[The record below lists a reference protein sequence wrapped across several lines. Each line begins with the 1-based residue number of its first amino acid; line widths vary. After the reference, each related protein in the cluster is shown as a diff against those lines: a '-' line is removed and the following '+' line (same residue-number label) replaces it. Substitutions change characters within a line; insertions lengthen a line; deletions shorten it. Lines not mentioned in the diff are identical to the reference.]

1 MFNTAELQIKAAC
14 NGDSMYRDSLTVTVG
29 EAIGTIEKKV
39 SSYVR
44 KVVSCEGED
53 GIDVYC
59 GDDENGNE
67 IWERA

>member
-1 MFNTAELQIKAAC
+1 MFNTTELRVQLAC
-14 NGDSMYRDSLTVTVG
+14 NGDSQNRGTITIG
-29 EAIGTIEKKV
+29 EAIGNSDVKV
-39 SSYVR
+39 YNPIR